1 MLFKKEGNH
10 SLSAI
15 NSDFVQGHHSER
27 GDYALRE

>member
-15 NSDFVQGHHSER
+15 YSDFLQGHHSER
-27 GDYALRE
+27 GDFALKE